1 MLDKERESDICCR
14 DLLSFFITIVL
25 HLPFLFISQLLSLSH
40 LLSSKSDMHYGDGM
54 MKEEIERAMK
64 RAEAA
69 STRGSSSSSASSR
82 FGYYYRSP
90 LGKGFNFDPDRP
102 MTEQR
107 NPYSRRGVR
116 QHDDINTD
124 GGFRVIYEE
133 AYVNMNSSGGGFDN
147 NNAKSS
153 SSSTTH
159 RSTNII
165 IRSGKEYVVER
176 MKERRETRL
185 RERGDPNPYKTQRR
199 HAGSSGGGGEGVK
212 NDNAQQQQQQQQSL
226 SGCVIM

>member
-1 MLDKERESDICCR
+1 
-14 DLLSFFITIVL
+14 
-25 HLPFLFISQLLSLSH
+25 
-40 LLSSKSDMHYGDGM
+40 MHYGDGM

-69 STRGSSSSSASSR
+69 STRGSSGSR
-82 FGYYYRSP
+82 FGYYRSP
-90 LGKGFNFDPDRP
+90 LGKGFNFDTNRP
-102 MTEQR
+102 MNEQR
-107 NPYSRRGVR
+107 NPYSRKGAR
-116 QHDDINTD
+116 QHDDIDTE

-133 AYVNMNSSGGGFDN
+133 SYVNMNAGGFDLN
-147 NNAKSS
+147 GAASKSS
-153 SSSTTH
+153 SH

-199 HAGSSGGGGEGVK
+199 HAGSSGGGGEGEGVK
-212 NDNAQQQQQQQQSL
+212 GGNAQQQQQQQQQQSS

>member
-1 MLDKERESDICCR
+1 MLLRFA
-14 DLLSFFITIVL
+14 LFFIS
-25 HLPFLFISQLLSLSH
+25 PFCVYFTTSFSLSSSLISH

-69 STRGSSSSSASSR
+69 STRSSSGSSR
-82 FGYYYRSP
+82 FGYYYSP

-107 NPYSRRGVR
+107 NPYSRKGSR

-133 AYVNMNSSGGGFDN
+133 AYVNMNAGGGGFDN

-153 SSSTTH
+153 SSSSTH

-199 HAGSSGGGGEGVK
+199 HAGSSGGGGGGEGVK
-212 NDNAQQQQQQQQSL
+212 NDNAQQQQQQQSSL
-226 SGCVIM
+226 GCVIM